1 MDYSK
6 IYTRAGHVLAGLA
19 VTAALVLTSVST
31 ANATV
36 AQTPLFLTQ
45 GVEPQVMLSLSN
57 DHQLFFEAY
66 PDYLDLDGN
75 GEADQTYNHENDY
88 YGYFDSYKC
97 YDYNSGDGRFSPAG
111 ITDNKYCDVD
121 SAGQAVSGDWSG
133 NFLNYLTMSR
143 MDVVRK
149 ILFGGFRRTD
159 TESLTVLERAYI
171 PTDGHSWV
179 RYYNGDD
186 LDRISPFTSPDE
198 VVSTSA
204 STLTVG
210 TGSKTIQLDTNRSE
224 FFDSVE
230 RWDQILAYQGTASG
244 STRPNLSDP
253 GSTPLMLGQIT
264 GIDSGNNRITVQ
276 VEGVNQS
283 GSELAGWTIVNLTRG
298 GVTFCNTTNNSSLND
313 GERVPSDRP
322 PRMSVAS
329 GNYSLWNANER
340 YQCRW
345 SNEVSGAQ
353 GVNGNNIGISEFAAN
368 SRSPDR
374 GDVGLGEI
382 DYIVRVEVCDP
393 GLIHKE
399 RCKQYPDNNYKP
411 VGLLQQYG
419 DDEEILFGLLSG
431 SYERNKSGGV
441 LRKNVSE
448 FSDEVNVGT
457 DGTFT
462 TPPTL
467 GNIVDSLNVLRM
479 YGYNTNGVY
488 TRNDENCSFQL
499 NSFPDGRCVGWGNPQ
514 SEIFLEAVRYF
525 TGSDPTPAF
534 SEGMGTTDQLTGLN
548 VQSWNDTLSTDNY
561 CAPLNVINFNGSVA
575 SYDRDQL
582 GSVSDIPGLTDVA
595 SLRSI
600 VGEIGASEG
609 INGNDWFIG
618 ENGTDNNQL
627 CTSKTLGSLAD
638 AVGLCPESPRLSG
651 GYDVVGLAHHAYTED
666 MRPNLQGDQN
676 IKTFAVALAPAV
688 PRIDIPLPG
697 ESETAVTILPACRNA
712 SIGGNCAIVDF
723 KVVRQD
729 LENGTGKFL
738 VNWEDSEQG
747 GDYDQDMWGVIDYT
761 ITDNTLEV
769 TTRTA
774 QESTSGRLG
783 FGYVLSGTTQD
794 GFHAHSGI
802 LGFDYTDPTGVL
814 GCDNCQVNDEATS
827 VTYDLNTSGD
837 SDGLL
842 QNPMFYASKWGG
854 YDKQADFPNDPE
866 SWDAN
871 NDGLPDNY
879 YFAIDPS
886 KLATDLELVFSD
898 ILRSSS
904 AAASVAASSSSLST
918 DTAVYQASFNSENWS
933 GDLRAFSIESDG
945 TVAEIF
951 DWSAARELDNLS
963 PEQIGTEP
971 GQVGTRNIITN
982 DAVSAVG
989 QVSGELLSTTGKAF
1003 FWDNLEPDQKLA
1015 LRQNLDGTQANETI
1029 GEQRIN
1035 YLRGDRLNE
1044 QTLTTPGGIFR
1055 ERDSRLGDII
1065 NSNPQYVFRQ
1075 NFGYAGLASFEPSNN
1090 DLPFSSVTDYTDFR
1104 ASSVYQDRPP
1114 VVVVGANDG
1123 MLHGFNASDGADAGK
1138 ELFAYVPSDIMGNL
1152 AELTENGY
1160 GHRYYVDGS
1169 PRVADAWLGTTLGWK
1184 TIVVGS
1190 TGAGGESIF
1199 ALDITDPENVS
1210 ENQFLWE
1217 FSHPD
1222 MGRTLQQPSI
1232 VPMPNGQF
1240 AVVVSSGFSDSATA
1254 GGGKVWVLDAAT
1266 GRPIET
1272 FSLPDSGQLGSPL
1285 AVDLDNN
1292 RVVDRIYVGDS
1303 QGQLW
1308 RIDTEGTNTSQ
1319 WGVPNDLQQG
1329 SDLLPLFTAPT
1340 GQPITAPLISAFNA
1354 EGQHMVFF
1362 GTGSFLRQGDNVIG
1376 VSPEIQ
1382 AFYGIIDDDASP
1394 ETLDVSDLLE
1404 QEILTRVDQVEQ
1416 TNAAG
1421 ETVVRDIG
1429 LTFISER
1436 QLGNERGW
1444 YIDLVWSSANG
1455 GPGPQGERVTAR
1467 ALVRGDRV
1475 VFTSLT
1481 PSSDACSAGGT
1492 SWLYEVDT
1500 LSGSRLSYA
1509 VFDINNDGKFN
1520 SGDFVTITVN
1530 GEEYTVPPSGL
1541 DPDIGI
1547 INTPTVLTNPET
1559 GDERKIFTGSS
1570 GQIISVPE
1578 AGSINRGRQTWEQIR

>member
-1 MDYSK
+1 MDYQT
-6 IYTRAGHVLAGLA
+6 IYSRAGHAFTGLVAAAALA
-19 VTAALVLTSVST
+19 VAYVSP

-75 GEADQTYNHENDY
+75 GQADQTYIHANDY

-97 YDYNSGDGRFSPAG
+97 YNYDTNTSRYTPEA
-111 ITDNKYCDVD
+111 ITADKYCD
-121 SAGQAVSGDWSG
+121 SVSGNWSG
-133 NFLNYLTMSR
+133 NFLNYLTTSR

-149 ILFGGFRRTD
+149 ILFGGFRRIDTD
-159 TESLTVLERAYI
+159 ALTVLERAYI

-179 RYYNGDD
+179 RYYNGSD
-186 LDRISPFTSPDE
+186 LNRLSPFSSPDE
-198 VVSTSA
+198 IVSTSS
-204 STLTVG
+204 STLTVE
-210 TGSKTIQLDTNRSE
+210 TGSKTITLDTNRSE

-230 RWDQILAYQGTASG
+230 NGDQILAFQGVATG
-244 STRPNLSDP
+244 ITRPDIANP
-253 GSTPLMLGQIT
+253 GSTPLMLGRIT
-264 GIDSGNNRITVQ
+264 AIDSGNNRITMQVQ
-276 VEGVNQS
+276 GVNRS
-283 GSELAGWTIVNLTRG
+283 GFDFAGWTVVNLSRS
-298 GVTFCNTTNNSSLND
+298 GVTFCNTTNNSSLSD
-313 GERVPSDRP
+313 GERVPVNKP

-345 SNEVSGAQ
+345 SNEVSGSQ
-353 GVNGNNIGISEFAAN
+353 GVNGNNVGVSEFAAN

-374 GDVGLGEI
+374 GDVGLGEK

-393 GLIHKE
+393 DLIHKE
-399 RCKQYPDNNYKP
+399 RCKQYPEGNYKP

-419 DDEEILFGLLSG
+419 DDEGILFGLLSG

-462 TPPTL
+462 TPPSL
-467 GNIVDSLNVLRM
+467 GNIVDTLNVLRM
-479 YGYNTNGVY
+479 YGYGTNGVY
-488 TRNDENCSFQL
+488 TRDDENCSFQL

-525 TGSDPTPAF
+525 TGSNPTPAF
-534 SEGMGTTDQLTGLN
+534 TQNVGTTDQLTGLN
-548 VQSWNDTLSTDNY
+548 VQTWNDTLSTDNY
-561 CAPLNVINFNGSVA
+561 CAPLNIINFNGSVA

-582 GSVSDIPGLTDVA
+582 DSVSDIPGLTGVE

-600 VGEIGASEG
+600 VDEIGASEG
-609 INGNDWFIG
+609 INGNNWFIG
-618 ENGTDNNQL
+618 ENDTVTNQL
-627 CTSKTLGSLAD
+627 CTSKTLSSLAD
-638 AVGLCPESPRLSG
+638 AVGLCPEAPRLSG
-651 GYDVVGLAHHAYTED
+651 GFDAAGLAHHAYTED
-666 MRPNLQGDQN
+666 LRPGLQGDQN

-697 ESETAVTILPACRNA
+697 TSDTAVTILPACRNA

-729 LENGTGKFL
+729 LTNGTGKFL

-761 ITDNTLEV
+761 ITDSALTV
-769 TTRTA
+769 TTRTGA
-774 QESTSGRLG
+774 ESTTGRLG
-783 FGYVLSGTTQD
+783 FGYVLSGTTKD

-802 LGFDYTDPTGVL
+802 EGFSYTDPTGVT
-814 GCDNCQVNDEATS
+814 GCNNCQVNDAATS
-827 VTYDLNTSGD
+827 VTYTLNSGGA

-842 QNPMFYASKWGG
+842 QNPMLYAAKWGG
-854 YDKQADFPNDPE
+854 YDKQANFPSDPE

-886 KLATDLELVFSD
+886 KLATDLELVFAD

-945 TVAEIF
+945 SVAEIF
-951 DWSAARELDNLS
+951 DWSAGTELDNL
-963 PEQIGTEP
+963 TP
-971 GQVGTRNIITN
+971 GEVEARNIITN
-982 DAVSAVG
+982 DDVSTDG
-989 QVSGELLSTTGKAF
+989 QVDGELLSTTGKQF
-1003 FWDNLEPDQKLA
+1003 LWDNLQPDQKLA
-1015 LRQNLDGTQANETI
+1015 LRQNLDGTQTDVDTGALRVE
-1029 GEQRIN
+1029 
-1035 YLRGDRLNE
+1035 YLRGDRSEE
-1044 QTLTTPGGIFR
+1044 QTLTNPGGIFR

-1075 NFGYAGLASFEPSNN
+1075 NFGYAGLSDISA
-1090 DLPFSSVTDYTDFR
+1090 FSTVPDYNTFR
-1104 ASSVYQDRPP
+1104 ASSVYQSRPP

-1123 MLHGFNASDGADAGK
+1123 MLHGFNASSGVDAGK

-1152 AELTENGY
+1152 AELTQNGY
-1160 GHRYYVDGS
+1160 THRYYVDGS
-1169 PRVADAWLGTTLGWK
+1169 PRVADAYLGSTLGWR
-1184 TIVVGS
+1184 TMAVGS

-1199 ALDITDPENVS
+1199 ALDITDPENVT

-1232 VPMPNGQF
+1232 VPMPNGEF
-1240 AVVVSSGFSDSATA
+1240 AVIVSSGFSDSATD
-1254 GGGKVWVLDAAT
+1254 GGGKVWVLNAAT
-1266 GRPIET
+1266 GRPIRT
-1272 FSLPDSGQLGSPL
+1272 FDFPDSGQFGSPL
-1285 AVDLDNN
+1285 AVDLTND

-1303 QGQLW
+1303 EGNLW
-1308 RIDTEGTNTSQ
+1308 RIDTEGTNASQ
-1319 WGVPNDLQQG
+1319 WDVPNALQQG
-1329 SDLLPLFTAPT
+1329 QNLFPLFTAPS
-1340 GQPITAPLISAFNA
+1340 GQPITAPLASAFNVKG
-1354 EGQHMVFF
+1354 EHMVFF
-1362 GTGSFLRQGDNVIG
+1362 GTGTFLRQGDNVIG
-1376 VSPEIQ
+1376 VNPEIQ
-1382 AFYGIIDDDASP
+1382 AFYGIIDDNDSP

-1404 QEILTRVDQVEQ
+1404 QEILTRVDQVER
-1416 TNAAG
+1416 TDENG
-1421 ETVVRDIG
+1421 NSIVIDVG
-1429 LTFISER
+1429 LTFVSNNQISS
-1436 QLGNERGW
+1436 ERGW
-1444 YIDLVWSSANG
+1444 YMDLVWESGNG
-1455 GPGPQGERVTAR
+1455 GPGPQGERVTSR

-1475 VFTSLT
+1475 IFTSLI

-1492 SWLYEVDT
+1492 SWLYELST
-1500 LSGSRLSYA
+1500 LSGSRLDYS
-1509 VFDINNDGKFN
+1509 VFDINNDGKFDE
-1520 SGDFVTITVN
+1520 GDFVTITVD
-1530 GEEYTVPPSGL
+1530 GQEFTVPPSGL

-1547 INTPTVLTNPET
+1547 ITTPTVLTDPVSGN
-1559 GDERKIFTGSS
+1559 ERKIFTGSS

-1578 AGSINRGRQTWEQIR
+1578 AGSINRGRQNWEQIR

>member
-1 MDYSK
+1 MDNRK
-6 IYTRAGHVLAGLA
+6 IYTRAGQALAGLVA
-19 VTAALVLTSVST
+19 TAALLLTSFST
-31 ANATV
+31 ANAAV

-75 GEADQTYNHENDY
+75 GQADQTYNHANDY

-97 YDYNSGDGRFSPAG
+97 YNYDTTVARYEPAA
-111 ITDNKYCDVD
+111 ITSDKYCD
-121 SAGQAVSGDWSG
+121 SVSGDWSG

-143 MDVVRK
+143 MDIVRK

-159 TESLTVLERAYI
+159 TDSLTVLERAYI
-171 PTDGHSWV
+171 PTDAHSWA
-179 RYYNGDD
+179 RYYNESD
-186 LDRISPFTSPDE
+186 LSKLTPFTLPSE
-198 VVSTSA
+198 IVSTSVA
-204 STLTVG
+204 IQTVG
-210 TGSKTIQLDTNRSE
+210 TGSKSFTLDTNRTE
-224 FFDSVE
+224 FFNTVE
-230 RWDQILAYQGTASG
+230 NGDQVLTFQAAAGG
-244 STRPNLSDP
+244 STRPNIDNP
-253 GSTPLMLGQIT
+253 GATPLMLGRIT
-264 GIDSGNNRITVQ
+264 GINSGENRITVDVQ
-276 VEGVNQS
+276 GVNRS
-283 GSELAGWTIVNLTRG
+283 GLDFAGWTVVNLSRS
-298 GVTFCNTTNNSSLND
+298 GVTFCNTTNNSSLVN
-313 GERVPSDRP
+313 GERVPDSKP
-322 PRMSVAS
+322 PRLSVAS

-345 SNEVSGAQ
+345 SNEVSGSR
-353 GVNGNNIGISEFAAN
+353 GINGNNVGISEFAAN
-368 SRSPDR
+368 GRSPDR
-374 GDVGLGEI
+374 GDVGLGEQ
-382 DYIVRVEVCDP
+382 DYTVRVEVCDP
-393 GLIHKE
+393 TLIHKE
-399 RCKQYPDNNYKP
+399 RCKQYPEGNYKP

-441 LRKNVSE
+441 LRKNVAE
-448 FSDEVNVGT
+448 FSDEVNTGT

-462 TPPTL
+462 TPPSL
-467 GNIVDSLNVLRM
+467 GNIVDTLNVLRM
-479 YGYNTNGVY
+479 YGYSTNGVY
-488 TRNDENCSFQL
+488 NRDDENCSFQL

-525 TGSDPTPAF
+525 TGSNPTSAF
-534 SEGMGTTDQLTGLN
+534 TQDIGSTDQLTGLN

-582 GSVSDIPGLTDVA
+582 GSVSDIPQLTDVA

-600 VGEIGASEG
+600 VDEIGASEG
-609 INGNDWFIG
+609 INGQSWFIG
-618 ENGTDNNQL
+618 ENQTDTNQL
-627 CTSKTLGSLAD
+627 CTSKTLSSLAN
-638 AVGLCPESPRLSG
+638 AVGLCPEAPRLSG
-651 GYDVVGLAHHAYTED
+651 GYDAVGLAYHAYTED
-666 MRPNLQGDQN
+666 LRPSLQGDQN

-697 ESETAVTILPACRNA
+697 TSETAVTVLPACRNA

-729 LENGTGKFL
+729 LANGTGKFL

-747 GDYDQDMWGVIDYT
+747 GDYDQDMWGIIDYT
-761 ITDNTLEV
+761 ITDTKLEV

-802 LGFDYTDPTGVL
+802 EGFSYTDPTGVT
-814 GCDNCQVNDEATS
+814 GCSNCQVNDPATS
-827 VTYDLNTSGD
+827 VTYTLNSGA

-842 QNPMFYASKWGG
+842 KNPMFYAAKWGG
-854 YDKQADFPNDPE
+854 YDKQANFPTDPE

-886 KLATDLELVFSD
+886 KLATDLELVFAD

-933 GDLRAFSIESDG
+933 GDLRAFPIESDG
-945 TVAEIF
+945 SVAEIF
-951 DWSAARELDNLS
+951 DWSAGRELDNLS
-963 PEQIGTEP
+963 PGQIE
-971 GQVGTRNIITN
+971 TRNIITN
-982 DAVSAVG
+982 DAVSTNG
-989 QVSGELLSTTGKAF
+989 QVDGELLSTSGKAF
-1003 FWDNLEPDQKLA
+1003 EWDNLDANQKLG
-1015 LRQNLDGTQANETI
+1015 LRQNLDGSQANETV
-1029 GEQRIN
+1029 GEQRVD
-1035 YLRGDRLNE
+1035 YLRGDRSNE
-1044 QTLTTPGGIFR
+1044 QTLTNPGGILR

-1065 NSNPQYVFRQ
+1065 NSNPQFVFRQ
-1075 NFGYAGLASFEPSNN
+1075 NFGYAGLASFEPANN

-1104 ASSVYQDRPP
+1104 ASTIYQNRPP

-1123 MLHGFNASDGADAGK
+1123 MLHGFNASSGTDAGK
-1138 ELFAYVPSDIMGNL
+1138 ELFAYVPSDIIGNL

-1160 GHRYYVDGS
+1160 THRYYVDGS
-1169 PRVADAWLGTTLGWK
+1169 PRVADAWLGSSLGWR
-1184 TIVVGS
+1184 TLAVGS

-1210 ENQFLWE
+1210 QNQFLWE

-1222 MGRTLQQPSI
+1222 MGRTLQQPAI

-1240 AVVVSSGFSDSATA
+1240 AVIVSSGFSDSAAA
-1254 GGGKVWVLDAAT
+1254 GSGKVWVLDAAT

-1292 RVVDRIYVGDS
+1292 RIVDRIYVGDS

-1308 RIDTEGTNTSQ
+1308 RIDTVATNSSQ

-1329 SDLLPLFTAPT
+1329 ANLLPLFAAPS
-1340 GQPITAPLISAFNA
+1340 GQPITAPLTSAFN
-1354 EGQHMVFF
+1354 EKGEHMVFF
-1362 GTGSFLRQGDNVIG
+1362 GTGSFLRQGDNVVG
-1376 VSPEIQ
+1376 VNPEIQ
-1382 AFYGIIDDDASP
+1382 AFYGIIDDDESP
-1394 ETLDVSDLLE
+1394 QSLAVTDLLE
-1404 QEILTRVDQVEQ
+1404 QRILTRVNQVQQ
-1416 TNAAG
+1416 TDADGN
-1421 ETVVRDIG
+1421 TVTFDVG
-1429 LTFISER
+1429 LTFVSNDR
-1436 QLGNERGW
+1436 LGDQRGW
-1444 YIDLVWSSANG
+1444 YLDLVWDSANG

-1475 VFTSLT
+1475 IFTSLI

-1492 SWLYEVDT
+1492 SWLYEVNT

-1509 VFDINNDGKFN
+1509 VFDINNDGKFDSN
-1520 SGDFVTITVN
+1520 DFVTITIN
-1530 GEEYTVPPSGL
+1530 GEQVAVPASGL

-1547 INTPTVLTNPET
+1547 INTPTVLTDPVSGN
-1559 GDERKIFTGSS
+1559 ERKIFTGSS

-1578 AGSINRGRQTWEQIR
+1578 AGSINRGRQNWEQVR

>member
-1 MDYSK
+1 MDNRK
-6 IYTRAGHVLAGLA
+6 MCTRTGHTLFGLVA
-19 VTAALVLTSVST
+19 AALALTTVST

-75 GEADQTYNHENDY
+75 GQADQTYNHANDY

-97 YDYNSGDGRFSPAG
+97 YNYDTTVSRYKPAA
-111 ITDNKYCDVD
+111 ITSDKYCD
-121 SAGQAVSGDWSG
+121 SVSGDWSG

-159 TESLTVLERAYI
+159 TDSLTVLERAYI
-171 PTDGHSWV
+171 PTDGHSWA
-179 RYYNGDD
+179 RYYNGND
-186 LDRISPFTSPDE
+186 LSKLTPFTPPSE
-198 VVSTSA
+198 VASTSVA
-204 STLTVG
+204 IQTVG
-210 TGSKTIQLDTNRSE
+210 TGSKTFTLDTNRTD
-224 FFDSVE
+224 FFDAVE
-230 RWDQILAYQGTASG
+230 NGDQVLAFQAAAAGL
-244 STRPNLSDP
+244 TRPDINDP
-253 GSTPLMLGQIT
+253 GSTPLMLGRIT
-264 GIDSGNNRITVQ
+264 GVNSGDNKITVQ
-276 VEGVNQS
+276 VQGVNRS
-283 GSELAGWTIVNLTRG
+283 GLDFAGWTVVNLSRS

-313 GERVPSDRP
+313 GERVPDSKP
-322 PRMSVAS
+322 PRLSVAS

-345 SNEVSGAQ
+345 SSEVSGSQ
-353 GVNGNNIGISEFAAN
+353 GINGNNVGISEFAAN
-368 SRSPDR
+368 GRSPDR
-374 GDVGLGEI
+374 DDVGLGEK
-382 DYIVRVEVCDP
+382 DYTVRVEVCDP
-393 GLIHKE
+393 NLIHKE
-399 RCKQYPDNNYKP
+399 RCKQYPEGNYKP

-441 LRKNVSE
+441 LRKNISE

-457 DGTFT
+457 DGVFT
-462 TPPTL
+462 TPPSL

-479 YGYNTNGVY
+479 YGYATDGVY
-488 TRNDENCSFQL
+488 DRNDEDCPFQL
-499 NSFPDGRCVGWGNPQ
+499 ASFDDGRCVGWGNPQ

-525 TGSDPTPAF
+525 TGSNPT
-534 SEGMGTTDQLTGLN
+534 SEFTQDIGNTDQLTGLK
-548 VQSWNDTLSTDNY
+548 VQSWNDTLSNDNY

-582 GSVSDIPGLTDVA
+582 GSVTDIPGLNDVS

-600 VGEIGASEG
+600 VNEIGGSEG
-609 INGNDWFIG
+609 INGQSWFIG
-618 ENGTDNNQL
+618 ENQTDTNQL
-627 CTSKTLGSLAD
+627 CTSKTLSSLAN
-638 AVGLCPESPRLSG
+638 AVGLCPEAPRLSG
-651 GYDVVGLAHHAYTED
+651 GYDAVGLAHHAYTED
-666 MRPNLQGDQN
+666 MRTNLQGDQN

-697 ESETAVTILPACRNA
+697 TSETAVTVLPACRNA

-729 LENGTGKFL
+729 LANGTGKFL

-761 ITDNTLEV
+761 ITDSALTV
-769 TTRTA
+769 TTRTG
-774 QESTSGRLG
+774 QESTTGRLG

-802 LGFDYTDPTGVL
+802 EGFSYTDPTGVT
-814 GCDNCQVNDEATS
+814 GCNNCQVNDAATT
-827 VTYDLNTSGD
+827 VTYTLNTSGA

-842 QNPMFYASKWGG
+842 QNPMFYAAKWGG
-854 YDKQADFPNDPE
+854 YDKQANFPTDPE

-871 NDGLPDNY
+871 SDGLPDNY

-886 KLATDLELVFSD
+886 KLATDLELVFAD

-945 TVAEIF
+945 SVAEIF
-951 DWSAARELDNLS
+951 DWSAATELDNLS
-963 PEQIGTEP
+963 P
-971 GQVGTRNIITN
+971 GQVDTRNIITN
-982 DAVSAVG
+982 DAVSANG
-989 QVSGELLSTTGKAF
+989 QVDGELLSITGKEF
-1003 FWDNLEPDQKLA
+1003 DWDELEDAQKLA

-1029 GEQRIN
+1029 GEQRVE
-1035 YLRGDRLNE
+1035 YLRGDRSME
-1044 QTLTTPGGIFR
+1044 QTLTNPSGIFR

-1075 NFGYAGLASFEPSNN
+1075 NFGYASLSSIPV
-1090 DLPFSSVTDYTDFR
+1090 FSTVTDYNSFR
-1104 ASSVYQDRPP
+1104 ASTVYQSRPP

-1123 MLHGFNASDGADAGK
+1123 MLHGFNASSGADAGK

-1160 GHRYYVDGS
+1160 THRYYVDGS
-1169 PRVADAWLGTTLGWK
+1169 PRVADAWLGSTLGWK
-1184 TIVVGS
+1184 TLAVGS
-1190 TGAGGESIF
+1190 TGAGGESVF
-1199 ALDITDPENVS
+1199 ALDITDPENVT

-1240 AVVVSSGFSDSATA
+1240 AVIVSSGFSDSAAA
-1254 GGGKVWVLDAAT
+1254 GSGKVWVLDAAT

-1272 FSLPDSGQLGSPL
+1272 FSLPNSGQLGSPL

-1292 RVVDRIYVGDS
+1292 RIVDRIYVGDS
-1303 QGQLW
+1303 LGKLW
-1308 RIDTEGTNTSQ
+1308 RIDTEGTNSSN
-1319 WGVPNDLQQG
+1319 WGVPNDLRV
-1329 SDLLPLFTAPT
+1329 SSELVPLFTAPS
-1340 GQPITAPLISAFNA
+1340 GQPITAPLTSAFNA
-1354 EGQHMVFF
+1354 EGEHMVFF
-1362 GTGSFLRQGDNVIG
+1362 GTGSFLRQGDNVVG
-1376 VSPEIQ
+1376 VNPEIQ
-1382 AFYGIIDDDASP
+1382 AFYGIIDDDNSP
-1394 ETLDVSDLLE
+1394 ETLDVNDLLE
-1404 QEILTRVDQVEQ
+1404 QEILTRVDQVER
-1416 TNAAG
+1416 TNAEG
-1421 ETVVRDIG
+1421 ESVIFDVG
-1429 LTFISER
+1429 LTFVSNN
-1436 QLGNERGW
+1436 QLANERGW
-1444 YIDLVWSSANG
+1444 YLDLVWDSANG

-1475 VFTSLT
+1475 VFTSLI

-1492 SWLYEVDT
+1492 SWLYEVNT

-1509 VFDINNDGKFN
+1509 VFDINNDGEFDN
-1520 SGDFVTITVN
+1520 NDFVTVTIN
-1530 GEEYTVPPSGL
+1530 GEEYSVPPSGL

-1547 INTPTVLTNPET
+1547 INTPTVLTDPQS

-1578 AGSINRGRQTWEQIR
+1578 AGSINRGRQNWEQVR

>member
-1 MDYSK
+1 MDNRT
-6 IYTRAGHVLAGLA
+6 IYMRAGHALTGLLAA
-19 VTAALVLTSVST
+19 AALVLTSVST

-66 PDYLDLDGN
+66 PDYLDLDGD
-75 GEADQTYNHENDY
+75 GLADQTYNHANDY

-97 YDYNSGDGRFSPAG
+97 YDYDTGTSRYEPAA
-111 ITDNKYCDVD
+111 ITSDKYCD
-121 SAGQAVSGDWSG
+121 SVSGNWSG

-159 TESLTVLERAYI
+159 TDSLTVLERAYI

-179 RYYNGDD
+179 RYYNGSD
-186 LDRISPFTSPDE
+186 LNQLSPFTSPNE

-210 TGSKTIQLDTNRSE
+210 TGSKTITLDTNRTE

-230 RWDQILAYQGTASG
+230 TGDQILAYQGATSG
-244 STRPNLSDP
+244 SVRPDLSDP
-253 GSTPLMLGQIT
+253 GSTPLMLGRLT
-264 GIDSGNNRITVQ
+264 GTDSGNNQITMQVQ
-276 VEGVNQS
+276 GVNQN
-283 GSELAGWTIVNLTRG
+283 GSDFTGWTIVNLSRS

-313 GERVPSDRP
+313 GERVPADRP

-345 SNEVSGAQ
+345 SSEVSGNQ
-353 GVNGNNIGISEFAAN
+353 GVNGNNVGITEFAAN
-368 SRSPDR
+368 ALSPDR
-374 GDVGLGEI
+374 GDVGLGQI
-382 DYIVRVEVCDP
+382 DYTVRVEVCDSD
-393 GLIHKE
+393 LIHKE
-399 RCKQYPDNNYKP
+399 RCKQYPGGNYKP

-462 TPPTL
+462 TPPSL
-467 GNIVDSLNVLRM
+467 GNIVDTLNVLRM
-479 YGYNTNGVY
+479 YGYATDGVY
-488 TRNDENCSFQL
+488 DRNDENCPFQL
-499 NSFPDGRCVGWGNPQ
+499 ASFDDGRCVGWGNPQ

-525 TGSDPTPAF
+525 TGSEPTPEF
-534 SEGMGTTDQLTGLN
+534 IQGMGTTDQLTGLN
-548 VQSWNDTLSTDNY
+548 VQSWSDTLSTDNY
-561 CAPLNVINFNGSVA
+561 CAPLSVINFNGSVA

-582 GSVSDIPGLTDVA
+582 DSVSDIPGLTDVA

-600 VGEIGASEG
+600 VDEVGASEG
-609 INGNDWFIG
+609 INGNNWFIG
-618 ENGTDNNQL
+618 ENDTDTNQL

-651 GYDVVGLAHHAYTED
+651 GYDAVGLAHHAYTED
-666 MRPNLQGDQN
+666 MRPSLQGDQN

-697 ESETAVTILPACRNA
+697 TSETAVTILPACRNA

-729 LENGTGKFL
+729 LANGTGKFL

-747 GDYDQDMWGVIDYT
+747 GDYDQDMWGIIDYT
-761 ITDNTLEV
+761 ITENTLAI
-769 TTRTA
+769 TTRTG
-774 QESTSGRLG
+774 QESTSGQLG

-802 LGFDYTDPTGVL
+802 EGFSYTDPTGVTA
-814 GCDNCQVNDEATS
+814 CNNCQVNDPATS
-827 VTYDLNTSGD
+827 VTYNLNASGA

-842 QNPMFYASKWGG
+842 QNPMFYAAKWGG
-854 YDKQADFPNDPE
+854 YDKQANFPTDPE

-886 KLATDLELVFSD
+886 KLATDLELVFAD

-945 TVAEIF
+945 TVADIF
-951 DWSAARELDNLS
+951 DWSAATELDNLS
-963 PEQIGTEP
+963 LGE
-971 GQVGTRNIITN
+971 VNTRNIITN
-982 DAVSAVG
+982 DPVSDVDAVD
-989 QVSGELLSTTGKAF
+989 GELLSASGKAF
-1003 FWDNLEPDQKLA
+1003 LWDELDADQKLA
-1015 LRQNLDGTQANETI
+1015 LRQNLDGTQTSETI
-1029 GEQRIN
+1029 GEQRVN
-1035 YLRGDRLNE
+1035 YLRGDRSNE
-1044 QTLTTPGGIFR
+1044 QTLTNPSGVFR

-1075 NFGYAGLASFEPSNN
+1075 NFGYAGLDNISA
-1090 DLPFSSVTDYTDFR
+1090 FSTVTDYNAFR
-1104 ASSVYQDRPP
+1104 ASAAYQSRPP

-1123 MLHGFNASDGADAGK
+1123 MLHGFNASSGADAGK

-1152 AELTENGY
+1152 AELTENSY
-1160 GHRYYVDGS
+1160 THRYYVDGS
-1169 PRVADAWLGTTLGWK
+1169 PRVADAWLGSSLGWR
-1184 TIVVGS
+1184 TLAVGS

-1240 AVVVSSGFSDSATA
+1240 AVIVSSGFSDSATA

-1272 FSLPDSGQLGSPL
+1272 VSLPDSGQLGSPL
-1285 AVDLDNN
+1285 AVDLDND

-1303 QGQLW
+1303 EGQLW
-1308 RIDTEGTNTSQ
+1308 RIDTEGTNTSK
-1319 WGVPNDLQQG
+1319 WDVPGDLQQG

-1340 GQPITAPLISAFNA
+1340 GQPITAPLTSAFNA
-1354 EGQHMVFF
+1354 EGEHMVFF
-1362 GTGSFLRQGDNVIG
+1362 GTGSFLRQGDNVVG

-1382 AFYGIIDDDASP
+1382 AFYGLIDDDESP
-1394 ETLDVSDLLE
+1394 ETLEVADLLE

-1416 TNAAG
+1416 TDEDGNS
-1421 ETVVRDIG
+1421 VIFDVG
-1429 LTFISER
+1429 LTFISDN
-1436 QLGNERGW
+1436 QLANERGW
-1444 YIDLVWSSANG
+1444 YIDLVWDSGRG
-1455 GPGPQGERVTAR
+1455 GPGPQGERVTSR

-1475 VFTSLT
+1475 IFTSLI

-1500 LSGSRLSYA
+1500 LSGSRLSYS
-1509 VFDINNDGKFN
+1509 VFDINNDGKFDN
-1520 SGDFVTITVN
+1520 NDFVTITVD
-1530 GEEYTVPPSGL
+1530 GEEITVPPSGL

-1547 INTPTVLTNPET
+1547 INTPTVLTDPQT

-1578 AGSINRGRQTWEQIR
+1578 AGSISRGRQNWEQIR